1 MKNHKLL
8 LFIIFLFSISEIAN
22 KTKATAEENKM
33 ISNENDYVQDPI
45 IYTDIPDPD
54 VIRVGDTF
62 YMTSTTM
69 YFSPGCPIMKSKDLV
84 NWQIVNY
91 VYDVLEDTDEFNLA
105 NGKNAYG
112 RGTWASSLRYNNGT
126 FCVLFMSFTS
136 GKSYIYRTTDIENGK
151 WQRQTF
157 STIFYDSSLLF
168 DDDGKVYVVSASD
181 GKIYL
186 TELTSDLTKI
196 KSDGAKN
203 KLIASTEL
211 TAGLKGEGAHV
222 QKINGKYYIFIIAW
236 PQNSMRTQY
245 CFRSDKIEGPYEKK
259 IVLQNEGAAQGCIV
273 DSKDGAWYGFVFRD
287 MGPVGRAPVLV
298 PVSWQ
303 EDWPI
308 LGTNGKVPH
317 KMQKPLGN
325 LSKTS
330 VVSSD
335 EFDSEKIKL
344 EYQWNHNPN
353 NSSWSLTQRKGFLRL
368 TNGII
373 SKEFTQTRNM
383 LTVRTCGYICSGVT
397 KVDTSKMKDGDIAGL
412 AALQAKYGYIAV
424 KKEGSK
430 KFIVNICCYESGSDT
445 YTEKEENRIELSQD
459 EIYLKEH
466 FNFAQNKVS
475 FSYSLDG
482 KNFKPFGAQLSMVY
496 SLKHFTGYRFALFNS
511 ATKAAGGYVDFDF
524 LHIE

>member
-1 MKNHKLL
+1 
-8 LFIIFLFSISEIAN
+8 
-22 KTKATAEENKM
+22 
-33 ISNENDYVQDPI
+33 
-45 IYTDIPDPD
+45 
-54 VIRVGDTF
+54 
-62 YMTSTTM
+62 
-69 YFSPGCPIMKSKDLV
+69 
-84 NWQIVNY
+84 
-91 VYDVLEDTDEFNLA
+91 
-105 NGKNAYG
+105 
-112 RGTWASSLRYNNGT
+112 
-126 FCVLFMSFTS
+126 
-136 GKSYIYRTTDIENGK
+136 
-151 WQRQTF
+151 
-157 STIFYDSSLLF
+157 
-168 DDDGKVYVVSASD
+168 
-181 GKIYL
+181 
-186 TELTSDLTKI
+186 
-196 KSDGAKN
+196 
-203 KLIASTEL
+203 
-211 TAGLKGEGAHV
+211 
-222 QKINGKYYIFIIAW
+222 
-236 PQNSMRTQY
+236 
-245 CFRSDKIEGPYEKK
+245 
-259 IVLQNEGAAQGCIV
+259 
-273 DSKDGAWYGFVFRD
+273 
-287 MGPVGRAPVLV
+287 
-298 PVSWQ
+298 
-303 EDWPI
+303 
-308 LGTNGKVPH
+308 
-317 KMQKPLGN
+317 MQKPLGN

-344 EYQWNHNPN
+344 EYQWNHNLN

-430 KFIVNICCYESGSDT
+430 KFIANVCCYESGSDT
-445 YTEKEENRIELSQD
+445 YTEKEENRMELSQD

-496 SLKHFTGYRFALFNS
+496 SLKHFTGYRFALFSS